1 MLGLDQ
7 LIGGLAHG
15 QPAAVVLAIA
25 VLLGLRH
32 ASDPDHLVAVST
44 LVATEPERR
53 ARRAGL
59 LGLAWGAGHATTLVL
74 LGAPVVLLGSFVP
87 DRVQRGLELVVGLVI
102 VALALRLLVRWRRGS
117 LHVHGHRHGD
127 ATHRHLHAHRAGGD
141 HGHEHA
147 HALVR
152 SPVQGFAIGLV
163 HGAGGSAPVGL
174 LLLAAI
180 GDRGVALGAL
190 FLFAGATAVSMAVL
204 SSGLG
209 YALGTAAV
217 RARFAKLA
225 PALALLALAF
235 GAWYAA
241 GAAGA

>member
-53 ARRAGL
+53 ARKAGL

-117 LHVHGHRHGD
+117 LHAHRHRHGD
-127 ATHRHLHAHRAGGD
+127 ASHRHLHAHRDGGD
-141 HGHEHA
+141 HGHE

-163 HGAGGSAPVGL
+163 HGAGGSAAVGL

-180 GDRGVALGAL
+180 GDRGIALGAL

-209 YALGTAAV
+209 YALGTDAV
-217 RARFAKLA
+217 RARFGKLA